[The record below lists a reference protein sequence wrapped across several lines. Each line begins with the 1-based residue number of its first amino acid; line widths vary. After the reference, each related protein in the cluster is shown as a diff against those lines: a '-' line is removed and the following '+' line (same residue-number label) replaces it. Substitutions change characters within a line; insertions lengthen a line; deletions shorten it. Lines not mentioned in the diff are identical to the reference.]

1 MIRVRA
7 SEFAR
12 NFGRYREAALTE
24 PVAVTN
30 HDRVTGVLVSP
41 QAFEEYERLKRHAT
55 RALWA
60 HELSDETLKA
70 LEGVEMDPRH
80 DHLNSLMEDD

>member
-1 MIRVRA
+1 MLQVPA

-12 NFGRYREAALTE
+12 NFGRYREAAQRE

-41 QAFEEYERLKRHAT
+41 QDFDEYQRLKRLAT
-55 RALWA
+55 RALFVEDLSNDA
-60 HELSDETLKA
+60 VAAIEAARMDDRHAELDRL
-70 LEGVEMDPRH
+70 MD
-80 DHLNSLMEDD
+80 D

>member
-1 MIRVRA
+1 MFKVAA

-12 NFGRYREAALTE
+12 NFGRFREMAQRE

-41 QAFEEYERLKRHAT
+41 QDFAEYQTLKQRAA

-60 HELSDETLKA
+60 HELSDETLSA
-70 LEGVEMDPRH
+70 LEAARMDDRH
-80 DHLNSLMEDD
+80 AALDALMDE